1 MGGLVLA
8 GLPSPA
14 LASPIRGGLDYFRTF
29 PSSRHPF
36 TENDILGGFF
46 DTGSAPFIGTV
57 ILTGV
62 PLDPAETGNASMIVS
77 RLDTARFPH
86 PFPSSDTV
94 PIEIVALSLR
104 STSPITVRYIGRTEL
119 WDVTVTLSPAAQP
132 PGSMTITHATNEGGT
147 WIATLPVLA
156 RYTFIRQTDGRTVMF
171 DEAREDLIAQGI
183 PGVSWEH
190 GAPRNLIIS
199 NRFCSSCQ
207 GDVGEAFTY
216 LASSGTRLDLEPAFP
231 SA

>member
-1 MGGLVLA
+1 MIA
-8 GLPSPA
+8 GLPSSA

-29 PSSRHPF
+29 PSSRHSFMP
-36 TENDILGGFF
+36 NDIPGGFF
-46 DTGSAPFIGTV
+46 DEGSAPFIGTV

-62 PLDPAETGNASMIVS
+62 PLDPAETENASIVVS
-77 RLDTARFPH
+77 RLDTARFAH

-104 STSPITVRYIGRTEL
+104 STSAITVTYIDRTES
-119 WDVTVTLSPAAQP
+119 WDVTVALTPGTQP
-132 PGSMTITHATNEGGT
+132 VGSMTIIHADNGGGT
-147 WIATLPVLA
+147 WNATLPVLA
-156 RYTFIRQTDGRTVMF
+156 RYTFIRRTDGRTVML
-171 DEAREDLIAQGI
+171 DETREDLIAQSS

-190 GAPRNLIIS
+190 GSPRNLIIS

-207 GDVGEAFTY
+207 GDLGEPFTY
-216 LASSGTRLDLEPAFP
+216 LAFTGTQLDLEPAFP